1 MPAYDYDA
9 VLAAVAEEFGMPVEA
24 IFKNGQQKS
33 SVTDTCIY
41 LLRHVGDM
49 SISEL
54 AAGLSVSKNGIQKVL
69 IRHSKAIEGHRHTQ
83 NLIRKL

>member
-41 LLRHVGDM
+41 LLRHVED
-49 SISEL
+49 
-54 AAGLSVSKNGIQKVL
+54 
-69 IRHSKAIEGHRHTQ
+69 
-83 NLIRKL
+83 